1 MTQSHHGVLLVSG
14 LRTHQENYGL
24 LFQSDPRCRL
34 VAMTDEADV
43 GDERTNWNRALA
55 DQFDIP
61 FVPDLDEALRMPG
74 VDIVSVC
81 AEPER
86 RGRVVTKCARA
97 GKHVYI
103 DKPMTPYLATADD
116 VVRTVHKA
124 GVRSQMFSFIN
135 QAWCRRARS
144 IVDSGELGELIAIH
158 ADWLFAK
165 GHPGSADL
173 TKRRVQPYPCERFSF
188 IDSKAEFYAI
198 GVYAL
203 GLVCWLA
210 RDRVSS
216 VYGCT
221 RNYFFDAHQKN
232 GQEDFGFL
240 SLKLGNGLVAT
251 VSGGRI
257 GWSSHPASGENKVF
271 LIGSKGSLC
280 IDGNRMRLETFSN
293 LAPWTPPE
301 AHPGDPMGFWS
312 STNQEAAASPKE
324 SWAVLPLETNEP
336 NDANH
341 FVDCIENE
349 KESEMNADAAAHL
362 TEILLAGYKSAATG
376 QVVDLPLEREE

>member
-1 MTQSHHGVLLVSG
+1 MIEPRHGVLLVSG
-14 LRTHQENYGL
+14 LRTHQENYGS

-34 VAMTDEADV
+34 VALSDEPDV
-43 GDERTNWNRALA
+43 GGERAKWNRALA
-55 DQFDIP
+55 DEFDIP
-61 FVPDLDEALRMPG
+61 LVPDLEEALRMPG
-74 VDIVSVC
+74 VEIVSVC

-86 RGRVVTKCARA
+86 RGRVVAICARA

-116 VVRTVHKA
+116 VVRAVEES
-124 GVRSQMFSFIN
+124 GVRSQMFSFISK
-135 QAWCRRARS
+135 AWCRRARS
-144 IVDSGELGELIAIH
+144 IVDSGELGELEAIH

-165 GHPGSADL
+165 GHPGTADL
-173 TKRRVQPYPCERFSF
+173 TKKRVQPYPCERFSF
-188 IDSKAEFYAI
+188 VDSKAEFYAI

-210 RDRVSS
+210 RDRVRS

-232 GQEDFGFL
+232 GQEDFGFV
-240 SLKLGNGLVAT
+240 SLQLESGLVAT
-251 VSGGRI
+251 VTGGRI
-257 GWSSHPASGENKVF
+257 GWTSHPDSGENKVY

-280 IDGNRMRLETFSN
+280 IDGNRMRLETSSN
-293 LAPWTPPE
+293 SAPWTPPE

-312 STNQEAAASPKE
+312 STNQEVGANPKE
-324 SWAVLPLETNEP
+324 SWAILPLEADEP

-349 KESEMNADAAAHL
+349 EESEMNAAAAAHL

-376 QVVDLPLEREE
+376 EVVDLPLKREK